1 MVKRVL
7 ALGSGFE
14 APVYPKILVR
24 HFAQGNLQQLI
35 ELPGIC
41 DVIALGEVLKY
52 RSEAQG
58 PGVVFNVACLMKHEH
73 RRLIALGQ
81 TRTCRNSRRRYTEKR
96 GEYRVLAAIVLIC
109 RIPYGAACFE
119 AFDGLTHVAAFD
131 NAVKVMS
138 SPLRLQPL
146 PGGVFVAPIHHVNK
160 AEFAQELAGHINR
173 RVVGTNQ
180 NNASALVV
188 GLMQVLQSFHLVVG
202 GQISF
207 GVQPGQG
214 HFDDPDARMAEVCP
228 DEASLLL
235 RVKRG
240 KHLAILTS
248 AMRRRER
255 AR

>member
-1 MVKRVL
+1 M
-7 ALGSGFE
+7 
-14 APVYPKILVR
+14 
-24 HFAQGNLQQLI
+24 
-35 ELPGIC
+35 
-41 DVIALGEVLKY
+41 
-52 RSEAQG
+52 
-58 PGVVFNVACLMKHEH
+58 
-73 RRLIALGQ
+73 
-81 TRTCRNSRRRYTEKR
+81 
-96 GEYRVLAAIVLIC
+96 AIH
-109 RIPYGAACFE
+109 
-119 AFDGLTHVAAFD
+119 D
-131 NAVKVMS
+131 
-138 SPLRLQPL
+138 
-146 PGGVFVAPIHHVNK
+146 VNK

-240 KHLAILTS
+240 KALGDIDLGNAS
-248 AMRRRER
+248 SR
-255 AR
+255 ACEVIAKQAKALS